1 MEVTPVTP
9 GLHALRAQAVVRP
22 QAASAGEEPA
32 ELRTRVFEQV
42 LPCGGPGAVFVE
54 QSESALWIGTDRH
67 SVQLP
72 LRPSRDWAVS
82 FGVVDRATE
91 ERILSHSVSIG
102 PPFVPSVLAT
112 CTWTARVEREAGSVT
127 ATLSTSPPT
136 LPGLTFERVLRIS
149 ASGLIQLVY
158 RVLNAGPGERPITVD
173 AGTSVRLGMVSGTQ
187 VAAPLATGLVV
198 QDAADFPDWEEPDL
212 ARPERYAESW
222 MAEFG
227 GGWVG
232 ATMWQGAKE
241 VFAGWRSPSLTFD
254 LGTVPPGGQAE
265 TPPLYLYAGTGD
277 WKSVRALWRRLIDPQ
292 APAQDPLPRPAYGLR
307 LERFAF
313 DVPSEAVETRLLL
326 ESELGRGMSGRAAVE
341 VSGEE
346 VAGAGVEGLR
356 AGAPQSVPVRLALPQ
371 RAGALPATLV
381 FDHER
386 EEERQQAALLR
397 AGRAGTEVRLSQ
409 QGEGRETRVTLQN
422 GRLRLTVQPGVMA
435 RLLELSV
442 PGGAPTSAPT
452 DSGEWVNQLHAAD
465 PAPGTFVWYNPWYG
479 GVHPVLSTGRGW
491 GNTTRLEDE
500 TFTWEPVEAEGAQGV
515 RWHGVSAS
523 ALATSRHLAGLHLT
537 VTYLLVGDGNMVAVR
552 QKVENRS
559 GARVRGSLS
568 MTTFLQPGGDRT
580 KGILAYEDG
589 GRLRRYKRVHGGNW
603 VSPSGWCAVARP
615 GWTGADP
622 GAGHP
627 RGYTQRPGHGPR
639 GGPPGSEHRPG
650 PRSRGLPG
658 DGGVPG
664 GGHRPGGSA
673 ALRRLALGRARLTRR
688 AVEPPGSRMRIVY
701 SPRHTR
707 HRPRTEL
714 LYGKPVEHPERPER
728 VEAVRAAL
736 EGTRWAG
743 AVVPPREY
751 PLSLAESVHQPAYVR
766 HLRTRCALAAAGG
779 PDEEWFPY
787 VFPYHRGM
795 DTGTPLMG
803 ETLDLAWSSASVALT
818 GADLLRAGEARV
830 VYALCRP
837 PGHHAGA
844 GMSGGYCYLN
854 NAALAARRLLA
865 ARRSPPLGPISA
877 ERAADSHRAG
887 SPFWTWTSTTA
898 TAPRTSSTPAP
909 RCSTAASTAI
919 RSGPIPPIPA
929 SPPNPGPAP
938 APAPPITSHSLRG
951 RPGTPTPGPSTGPWS
966 GWPGSGRRRWCSPRG
981 STPSRGTGGAGS
993 GYGRRI
999 SGGSGSGWLRWGCRC
1014 WWCWRGAMSRTASP
1028 PGASPSWRVF
1038 LLGGYAGTRLRA
1050 SSAALRTVGMSS
1062 SRNW

>member
-1 MEVTPVTP
+1 M
-9 GLHALRAQAVVRP
+9 
-22 QAASAGEEPA
+22 
-32 ELRTRVFEQV
+32 

-136 LPGLTFERVLRIS
+136 LPGLTFERVLRVS
-149 ASGLIQLVY
+149 GSGLIQLVY

-292 APAQDPLPRPAYGLR
+292 APAQDPLPRPAYELR

-386 EEERQQAALLR
+386 EEERRPAALLR

-442 PGGAPTSAPT
+442 PGARRPARRLTAESGSISCTRPTPLRAPS
-452 DSGEWVNQLHAAD
+452 SGTT
-465 PAPGTFVWYNPWYG
+465 PGTGASIPSSLPAG
-479 GVHPVLSTGRGW
+479 AGATP
-491 GNTTRLEDE
+491 TRLEDE

-568 MTTFLQPGGDRT
+568 MSTFLQPGGDRT

-589 GRLRRYKRVHGGNW
+589 GQAAPLQARARGRLGLSLRVVRRR
-603 VSPSGWCAVARP
+603 RP

-627 RGYTQRPGHGPR
+627 WGYTQRPGHGPR

-664 GGHRPGGSA
+664 GRHRPGGSA
-673 ALRRLALGRARLTRR
+673 ALRRLALGRARLTACGRPPRLSDAHRLQPPPHPPPAPHGAALREARGAPRAPGAGGGGARR
-688 AVEPPGSRMRIVY
+688 PGGDALGGGRGAPPG
-701 SPRHTR
+701 
-707 HRPRTEL
+707 
-714 LYGKPVEHPERPER
+714 
-728 VEAVRAAL
+728 
-736 EGTRWAG
+736 
-743 AVVPPREY
+743 VPPLAGRER
-751 PLSLAESVHQPAYVR
+751 APA
-766 HLRTRCALAAAGG
+766 G
-779 PDEEWFPY
+779 
-787 VFPYHRGM
+787 
-795 DTGTPLMG
+795 
-803 ETLDLAWSSASVALT
+803 
-818 GADLLRAGEARV
+818 LRA
-830 VYALCRP
+830 P
-837 PGHHAGA
+837 PAHT
-844 GMSGGYCYLN
+844 L
-854 NAALAARRLLA
+854 
-865 ARRSPPLGPISA
+865 
-877 ERAADSHRAG
+877 
-887 SPFWTWTSTTA
+887 
-898 TAPRTSSTPAP
+898 
-909 RCSTAASTAI
+909 
-919 RSGPIPPIPA
+919 
-929 SPPNPGPAP
+929 
-938 APAPPITSHSLRG
+938 
-951 RPGTPTPGPSTGPWS
+951 RPGRC
-966 GWPGSGRRRWCSPRG
+966 GWPG
-981 STPSRGTGGAGS
+981 
-993 GYGRRI
+993 
-999 SGGSGSGWLRWGCRC
+999 
-1014 WWCWRGAMSRTASP
+1014 
-1028 PGASPSWRVF
+1028 
-1038 LLGGYAGTRLRA
+1038 
-1050 SSAALRTVGMSS
+1050 
-1062 SRNW
+1062 

>member
-1 MEVTPVTP
+1 MTATEQVVDLPFSVAPAMPHIREYQEEDAEAVALMWRGSAPAWPGGGPGGGEHSTAARVRQEQRDLNTLATYVAWAPDPEGGQGNGSRAREVAVGYLSLFEQPGDASAAYVGTLSAHPAWHGKGVGRDLLKAALERTVALGYTRLDLNTWAGNLKAVPLYKKSGYFWVPETSVRMENYLPLIFRLPAAQELFRQADWYRDFRRDLALRPDEEKQGKQEVYTYEWAHDGRRLRVVIDRAAQGVLALETDHFAVSTTVDDPRLPVGGRREVRWRVENRSPEPLPVSILAEGEDSVRAALQVSETITGEREWSTAVTAEQPPLSPPTGRPTNRVRSTVVVGGQAIPLALGTEVVQPVRVSFDVAGAGWLAPGVPRRLWVSVENSLDEAVTGALRLTAPAALTLDRSALDLQLEPRRRASWPVEVTPVTP

-149 ASGLIQLVY
+149 GSGLIQLVY

-346 VAGAGVEGLR
+346 VAGARVEGLR

-371 RAGALPATLV
+371 RAGAIPATLV

-386 EEERQQAALLR
+386 EEERQHGGAAP
-397 AGRAGTEVRLSQ
+397 GRP
-409 QGEGRETRVTLQN
+409 GRD
-422 GRLRLTVQPGVMA
+422 
-435 RLLELSV
+435 
-442 PGGAPTSAPT
+442 GGAPVAAGRRAG
-452 DSGEWVNQLHAAD
+452 DARHASERA
-465 PAPGTFVWYNPWYG
+465 PAP
-479 GVHPVLSTGRGW
+479 
-491 GNTTRLEDE
+491 
-500 TFTWEPVEAEGAQGV
+500 
-515 RWHGVSAS
+515 
-523 ALATSRHLAGLHLT
+523 
-537 VTYLLVGDGNMVAVR
+537 
-552 QKVENRS
+552 
-559 GARVRGSLS
+559 
-568 MTTFLQPGGDRT
+568 DR
-580 KGILAYEDG
+580 
-589 GRLRRYKRVHGGNW
+589 
-603 VSPSGWCAVARP
+603 
-615 GWTGADP
+615 
-622 GAGHP
+622 
-627 RGYTQRPGHGPR
+627 
-639 GGPPGSEHRPG
+639 
-650 PRSRGLPG
+650 
-658 DGGVPG
+658 
-664 GGHRPGGSA
+664 
-673 ALRRLALGRARLTRR
+673 
-688 AVEPPGSRMRIVY
+688 
-701 SPRHTR
+701 
-707 HRPRTEL
+707 
-714 LYGKPVEHPERPER
+714 
-728 VEAVRAAL
+728 
-736 EGTRWAG
+736 
-743 AVVPPREY
+743 
-751 PLSLAESVHQPAYVR
+751 
-766 HLRTRCALAAAGG
+766 AAGG
-779 PDEEWFPY
+779 DGPP
-787 VFPYHRGM
+787 
-795 DTGTPLMG
+795 
-803 ETLDLAWSSASVALT
+803 
-818 GADLLRAGEARV
+818 AG
-830 VYALCRP
+830 
-837 PGHHAGA
+837 
-844 GMSGGYCYLN
+844 
-854 NAALAARRLLA
+854 
-865 ARRSPPLGPISA
+865 A
-877 ERAADSHRAG
+877 ERA
-887 SPFWTWTSTTA
+887 
-898 TAPRTSSTPAP
+898 
-909 RCSTAASTAI
+909 
-919 RSGPIPPIPA
+919 
-929 SPPNPGPAP
+929 
-938 APAPPITSHSLRG
+938 
-951 RPGTPTPGPSTGPWS
+951 
-966 GWPGSGRRRWCSPRG
+966 RRR
-981 STPSRGTGGAGS
+981 ADQ
-993 GYGRRI
+993 
-999 SGGSGSGWLRWGCRC
+999 
-1014 WWCWRGAMSRTASP
+1014 RTD
-1028 PGASPSWRVF
+1028 
-1038 LLGGYAGTRLRA
+1038 
-1050 SSAALRTVGMSS
+1050 
-1062 SRNW
+1062 